1 MVMARVRVRVRVRVR
16 GLFQRE
22 LVCSRGVLSFCPVV
36 KDSRVFY
43 NVLGGSNI
51 FPLWLWLGL
60 GLGLGLGSGLE
71 CFRDI

>member
-1 MVMARVRVRVRVRVR
+1 M
-16 GLFQRE
+16 
-22 LVCSRGVLSFCPVV
+22 CSRGVLSFCPVV

-43 NVLGGSNI
+43 NVQGGSNI

-71 CFRDI
+71 CFRGI